1 MKNLYIKAKLKN
13 RYRLILFLS
22 SLILFVSSNAIASDL
37 NSTATSR
44 IEVVITVAGVRET
57 VASIQKSTEEIAAL
71 TDRLS
76 EKKDFTRQD
85 QKLISALT
93 DALNNNAR
101 AINKIADALPKQF
114 EAAQGGIN
122 TILDKAMVNVQE
134 VVSASKSD
142 LIDPTLSRIENRI
155 LILVLV
161 IAAVLFGLL
170 WYGLWK
176 VRTIVSTGSETVGNI
191 MNTVKSL
198 EMVLAKVNASEKK
211 KPGEGQCGE

>member
-1 MKNLYIKAKLKN
+1 MTQGKIMK
-13 RYRLILFLS
+13 RLALLIG
-22 SLILFVSSNAIASDL
+22 SLILFASVNAAASDQ

-93 DALNNNAR
+93 EALNNNAK

-114 EAAQGGIN
+114 EEAQGGIN
-122 TILDKAMVNVQE
+122 TILDKAKVNVQE

-142 LIDPTLSRIENRI
+142 LIDPTLSRIEMRI

>member
-1 MKNLYIKAKLKN
+1 MTQGKIMK
-13 RYRLILFLS
+13 RLALLIG
-22 SLILFVSSNAIASDL
+22 SLILFASVNAAASDQ

-93 DALNNNAR
+93 EALNNNAK

-114 EAAQGGIN
+114 EEAQGGIN
-122 TILDKAMVNVQE
+122 TILDKAKVNVQE

-142 LIDPTLSRIENRI
+142 LIDPTLSRIEMRI

-176 VRTIVSTGSETVGNI
+176 VRAIVSTGSETVGNI
-191 MNTVKSL
+191 MNTVRSL
-198 EMVLAKVNASEKK
+198 EKILEKANGADKEKTSERQ
-211 KPGEGQCGE
+211 P

>member
-1 MKNLYIKAKLKN
+1 MIHRFTFLLLNLM
-13 RYRLILFLS
+13 LFAS
-22 SLILFVSSNAIASDL
+22 AGIAADDL

-76 EKKDFTRQD
+76 EKKDFTSQD

-93 DALNNNAR
+93 DALNNNAK

-122 TILDKAMVNVQE
+122 TILDKAKVNVQE
-134 VVSASKSD
+134 VLSSSKSD
-142 LIDPTLSRIENRI
+142 LIDPTLSRIEMRI
-155 LILVLV
+155 LMLVLV

-176 VRTIVSTGSETVGNI
+176 IRAIVSTGSETVGNI
-191 MNTVKSL
+191 MTTLKSL
-198 EMVLAKVNASEKK
+198 EKVLEKVEKSEKEK
-211 KPGEGQCGE
+211 TDARQHNE

>member
-1 MKNLYIKAKLKN
+1 MK
-13 RYRLILFLS
+13 RLALLIG
-22 SLILFVSSNAIASDL
+22 SLILFASVNAAASDQ

-93 DALNNNAR
+93 EALNNNAK

-114 EAAQGGIN
+114 EEAQGGIN
-122 TILDKAMVNVQE
+122 TILDKAKVNVQE

-142 LIDPTLSRIENRI
+142 LIDPTLSRIEMRI

-176 VRTIVSTGSETVGNI
+176 VRAIVSTGSETVGNI
-191 MNTVKSL
+191 MNTVRSL
-198 EMVLAKVNASEKK
+198 EKILEKANGADKEKTSERQ
-211 KPGEGQCGE
+211 P